1 MSGFIEILLKTF
13 QKTFPLFTITLLILL
28 LGSTVIFTR
37 KKGKNQIR
45 YVLVTIQGEYMDFF
59 MLLSYMGYW
68 KIVSI

>member
-1 MSGFIEILLKTF
+1 MLLKTF

-45 YVLVTIQGEYMDFF
+45 YVLVTIQGEYMAFF
-59 MLLSYMGYW
+59 MLLSDLGHR

>member
-1 MSGFIEILLKTF
+1 MSGFIEMLLNTF

-45 YVLVTIQGEYMDFF
+45 YVLVTIQGEYMAFF
-59 MLLSYMGYW
+59 MLLSDLGHR

>member
-1 MSGFIEILLKTF
+1 MLLNTF

-45 YVLVTIQGEYMDFF
+45 YVLVTIQGEYMAFF
-59 MLLSYMGYW
+59 MLLSDLGHR

>member
-45 YVLVTIQGEYMDFF
+45 YVLVTIQGEYMAFF
-59 MLLSYMGYW
+59 MLLSDLGHR